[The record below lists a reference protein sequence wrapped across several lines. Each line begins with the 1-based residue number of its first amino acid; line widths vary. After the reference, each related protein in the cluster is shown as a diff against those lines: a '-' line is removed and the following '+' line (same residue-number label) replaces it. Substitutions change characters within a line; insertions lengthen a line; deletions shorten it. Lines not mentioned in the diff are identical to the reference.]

1 MSADLNYAVKRLIR
15 GLCSDN
21 HAVKKGYFLATSQV
35 LSRFTKQIDSM
46 KLLKFVTEETKTTK
60 MMKQPEIHSQIIA
73 KVMCLSA
80 IVESALYQISPTQ
93 INHDAFNKVANDLL
107 QIRKDHDYCRESVQA
122 VLVKMLKNIT
132 PINHG
137 AKLLERI
144 ANEVLGDVKQYV
156 LLHSDNLSFFL
167 VMRQVYLDRYVGQL
181 KD

>member
-1 MSADLNYAVKRLIR
+1 
-15 GLCSDN
+15 
-21 HAVKKGYFLATSQV
+21 
-35 LSRFTKQIDSM
+35 
-46 KLLKFVTEETKTTK
+46 
-60 MMKQPEIHSQIIA
+60 
-73 KVMCLSA
+73 MCLSA

-167 VMRQVYLDRYVGQL
+167 VLRQVYLDRYVGQL
-181 KD
+181 KDQEHIYKFQLLTSSADNKTTLSKLCKIMGQSTYLLPRIHSSIPLLI